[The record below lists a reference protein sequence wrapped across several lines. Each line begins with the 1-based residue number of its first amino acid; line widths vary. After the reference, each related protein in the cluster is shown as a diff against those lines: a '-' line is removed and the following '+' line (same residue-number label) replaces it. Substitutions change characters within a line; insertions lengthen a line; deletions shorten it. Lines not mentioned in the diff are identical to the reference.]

1 MAKLKQ
7 RLANVSANETG
18 PAGDQ
23 YASWHCDLFRLHIYL
38 EMRRADLARVA
49 SVS

>member
-23 YASWHCDLFRLHIYL
+23 YASWHCDSFRLHIYL
-38 EMRRADLARVA
+38 ETRRGDSAWVA
-49 SVS
+49 SDS